1 MIKVCWF
8 NREGVLRM
16 QVTDTMVSKGIHVK
30 VTEFY
35 NNSEDGDLLVLYN
48 DNRLEV
54 TWKNNGGYVS
64 MVE

>member
-8 NREGVLRM
+8 NKKNALQE
-16 QVTDTMVSKGIHVK
+16 QTMDAVISKGIHNK

-35 NNSEDGDLLVLYN
+35 NSSEDGDFLILYE
-48 DNRLEV
+48 DNKPEV

-64 MVE
+64 IVE